1 MREEGALV
9 KAEHCRQED
18 GNKAKENPRGIT
30 EVLVQCCPGELSV
43 RVEHPIPASATSH
56 TGCRGLKRGLV
67 KTEESNIKTYLIS
80 NNLSSHMWQVATI
93 LDRGLEASKS
103 LFFRSINEV

>member
-1 MREEGALV
+1 MRDKGALV

-30 EVLVQCCPGELSV
+30 EFLVQCCPGQLSV
-43 RVEHPIPASATSH
+43 KVEHPIPASDTSH

-67 KTEESNIKTYLIS
+67 KTEELNTKTYLIS
-80 NNLSSHMWQVATI
+80 NNLSSHMWQVAII
-93 LDRGLEASKS
+93 LDRRLEASKS